1 MIDRNRK
8 IGCPSVHVA
17 GGCEFE
23 FYIGHFSSSWKEIQI
38 KKKKPRIIT
47 PTQLLDNGK
56 KKIH

>member
-1 MIDRNRK
+1 MIDSNRK

-38 KKKKPRIIT
+38 KKK
-47 PTQLLDNGK
+47 
-56 KKIH
+56 